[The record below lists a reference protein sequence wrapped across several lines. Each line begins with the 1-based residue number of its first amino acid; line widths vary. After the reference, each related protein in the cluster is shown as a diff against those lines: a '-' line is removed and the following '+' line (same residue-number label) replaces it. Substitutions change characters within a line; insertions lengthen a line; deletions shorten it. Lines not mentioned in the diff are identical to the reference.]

1 MRRPLRE
8 TGRAFACEGQPA
20 GRRDENPSNPPF
32 PAIALRRGRSYIHIE
47 IRYEVETEMEIV
59 MMGGAEFGII
69 ALLLMFLPTLIA
81 LPTFLN
87 AYVCQQNFLPILAE
101 LDRPTPNRKLSLSAL
116 TIGVSASV
124 YLVFAWAGA

>member
-1 MRRPLRE
+1 MSK
-8 TGRAFACEGQPA
+8 
-20 GRRDENPSNPPF
+20 DS
-32 PAIALRRGRSYIHIE
+32 LRRQLPGATACGGE
-47 IRYEVETEMEIV
+47 LVAV
-59 MMGGAEFGII
+59 GGA
-69 ALLLMFLPTLIA
+69 LPTLIA